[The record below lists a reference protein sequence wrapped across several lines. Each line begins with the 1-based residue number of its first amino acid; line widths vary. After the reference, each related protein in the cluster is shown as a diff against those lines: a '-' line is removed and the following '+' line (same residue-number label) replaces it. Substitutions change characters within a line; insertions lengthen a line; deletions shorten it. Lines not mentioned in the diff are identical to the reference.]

1 MFNFI
6 NTKEQL
12 NKITNKLSLGVL
24 GVVAAIV
31 PQTADAQ
38 DRVIEEVVVSA
49 TKKDESASKI
59 PVTVTALTEDTLK
72 EINVSNFD
80 EYIEYLPNVTNGGRG
95 PGQSTI
101 YIRGMS
107 VDPVNVFLSSAQGS
121 TPNVA
126 LYLDEQPI
134 QVPGR
139 NLDVY
144 VADMERIEVL
154 PGPQGTLF
162 GASSQAGT
170 VRLITNKPKYNV
182 NESGV
187 NIKNFGTAHGDP
199 SYAYDAF
206 VNVPLINDVWSVR
219 GVFYKTHSGGYI
231 DNVPGTWS
239 GEGKGYFEEWYGG
252 TTQVYA
258 VDDNST
264 LVEDNFNDSSYEGF
278 RLSSATSFGDDW
290 EMLITHMS
298 QDIQADGV
306 FDYDPAVGDLKV
318 QRFQPD
324 TLDDSF
330 DQTSLTI
337 EGRMGKLDV
346 VYTGAYL
353 ERIAEQTV
361 DYSGYANVGSFL
373 PYYVCNA
380 YEYTTCGGATTLL
393 ELYDDNERTTHE
405 FRISS
410 NELSDLP
417 FSYTAGIFMDESVI
431 ETKND
436 YNYLGVLD
444 PESLAWGPYQ
454 ENIPFGCGAPNDP
467 YPNAWSA
474 DCETRSAS
482 ARFFNDISRTEEQ
495 TAYFAEVTFPVTDK
509 LDVMVGARK
518 YDMDIYFK
526 GQSKFGYRG
535 TNMGQYSYSIG
546 RDYESLYMWHRNL
559 GAYKVGH
566 SKDPL
571 NLNDTITKLTLSY
584 QKDDDTLIYFTR
596 SEGFRP
602 GGFNRG
608 GLAVNTC
615 ARNDREASYRAS
627 GVWCGSPNEAGYR
640 APPPLTYESDEV
652 VNTEIGIKTLM
663 LDGALRLN
671 ATAYWVDWTEIQVS
685 QFDPG
690 LISLLT
696 FIENAADAEISGF
709 EADVLWY
716 PSDTLTIAGAIS
728 LNDTEITNDI
738 SQTIAITGVGSS
750 LPLSPET
757 QYNIRVRHASQFA
770 GKEAYSQ
777 VVYKYSSDTTSSM
790 ELAKTLEQPSYTI
803 VDLAYGVAV
812 SDKTDVEFFVRN
824 ATDERANLYYNDQD
838 DIPRISTNRP
848 RNIGIRISHRF

>member
-24 GVVAAIV
+24 GAVAAIV

-49 TKKDESASKI
+49 TKKDESASKVA
-59 PVTVTALTEDTLK
+59 VTVTALTEDTLK

-107 VDPVNVFLSSAQGS
+107 VDPVNVFLSAAQGS

-182 NESGV
+182 SEGGV
-187 NIKNFGTAHGDP
+187 NVKHFGTAHGDP

-239 GEGKGYFEEWYGG
+239 GEGKGYFEEWYGS

-258 VDDNST
+258 VDDNSS

-278 RLSSATSFGDDW
+278 RLSSASSFGDDW
-290 EMLITHMS
+290 EMLVTHMS

-306 FDYDPAVGDLKV
+306 FDYDPEVGDLKV

-353 ERIAEQTV
+353 ERIAEQQV
-361 DYSGYANVGSFL
+361 DYSGYANVGAFL

-380 YEYTTCGGATTLL
+380 YEYTTCGSATVLV
-393 ELYDDNERTTHE
+393 ELY
-405 FRISS
+405 
-410 NELSDLP
+410 LS
-417 FSYTAGIFMDESVI
+417 
-431 ETKND
+431 
-436 YNYLGVLD
+436 
-444 PESLAWGPYQ
+444 
-454 ENIPFGCGAPNDP
+454 
-467 YPNAWSA
+467 
-474 DCETRSAS
+474 
-482 ARFFNDISRTEEQ
+482 
-495 TAYFAEVTFPVTDK
+495 
-509 LDVMVGARK
+509 
-518 YDMDIYFK
+518 
-526 GQSKFGYRG
+526 
-535 TNMGQYSYSIG
+535 
-546 RDYESLYMWHRNL
+546 
-559 GAYKVGH
+559 
-566 SKDPL
+566 
-571 NLNDTITKLTLSY
+571 
-584 QKDDDTLIYFTR
+584 LIH
-596 SEGFRP
+596 
-602 GGFNRG
+602 
-608 GLAVNTC
+608 
-615 ARNDREASYRAS
+615 
-627 GVWCGSPNEAGYR
+627 
-640 APPPLTYESDEV
+640 
-652 VNTEIGIKTLM
+652 I
-663 LDGALRLN
+663 
-671 ATAYWVDWTEIQVS
+671 
-685 QFDPG
+685 
-690 LISLLT
+690 
-696 FIENAADAEISGF
+696 
-709 EADVLWY
+709 
-716 PSDTLTIAGAIS
+716 
-728 LNDTEITNDI
+728 
-738 SQTIAITGVGSS
+738 
-750 LPLSPET
+750 
-757 QYNIRVRHASQFA
+757 
-770 GKEAYSQ
+770 
-777 VVYKYSSDTTSSM
+777 
-790 ELAKTLEQPSYTI
+790 
-803 VDLAYGVAV
+803 
-812 SDKTDVEFFVRN
+812 
-824 ATDERANLYYNDQD
+824 
-838 DIPRISTNRP
+838 
-848 RNIGIRISHRF
+848 